1 MLPYAL
7 GLGGFNIHSLLPT
20 PYSPFAIMKEFFTRW
35 AIKNPVVVI
44 AIYIAVVMLSLLTLI
59 LLPVRMMPYVE
70 SPLVSIVTMA
80 PGSSPAEVEA
90 YISKPIEQ
98 RLSVLDG
105 VRFIRS
111 SSQQDSSLVTIQ
123 FAWGGDVDKAVQSVQ
138 SVMTAAEGDLQLD
151 GINSRTYWVLPID
164 PLNRPVLTLALRGE
178 GWDQLQLREFADNTL
193 VDRLTQVEDVQ
204 AVSIFGGY
212 RRQLQIIVNRQ
223 QLAAYGL
230 SILQVRDAIDAN
242 NVSQGAGVLTQGEME
257 ILVRTDERTLNAS
270 TVLDYPVLESN
281 GRVVYVRDIATVK
294 DTYEERRSGYRYNG
308 VSALAINIIQKPDS
322 SSPQVI
328 ERIRETLDKI
338 QAEYPGLEFEE
349 AYDNSY
355 LVNLILNSTFG
366 ELLVSVILA
375 GVVILIF
382 LEDFRATA
390 IIMISIPTSLALST
404 LPFIPIGMSLNSST
418 LIGMMMA
425 IGKLVDDSIIVLD
438 SIDQKLRQGLTPVQA
453 AIRGTGEVFLASAA
467 ASCVMIAA
475 LLPTIL
481 AGGLTGLMFVG
492 IVWPMVFAFVAS
504 LLVSITLIPLI
515 AAFTLKPHSRER
527 QRLSWLQIVLTPVRL
542 SFRLLERLYGWVLDC
557 CMNNREIT
565 LAVAAASVVLAVSL
579 YSLIPQEMMPLGD
592 SGQFMA
598 TLELEAGT
606 SFTATDAAAAK
617 FEQIILQQP
626 EVLKVSSQ
634 VGFELTRNSTYFSGY
649 SMGGVNTASMTVTI
663 TPLNE
668 RERDIWQ
675 IMDTIE
681 AEAKQTIPG
690 IRRLAIKEMGV
701 DVMAT
706 SAAPIQLAVYGD
718 DLEILHQLA
727 TDVLRIAE
735 ANPDIVMTHTS
746 SALSQP
752 EYQLKIDRRRAK
764 ELGLNIREVSQ
775 QAYYALNGGL
785 TRRYYNRPNLRQN
798 SILVRYDEGDRATV
812 EDLAETYIT
821 TGTGQQVPLNT
832 VATLERQQGPTLIE
846 HVNGKRVVY
855 VNGYYRKDEPASMD
869 LSMAVAM
876 QAGEELDF
884 PPGYGVDSMG
894 DMTDMMIEFER
905 LLKGLVV
912 SLVLIYLILVIQFG
926 SFIQPLVMMLSVPL
940 QLVGVFGALLL
951 ANQTLSTVSILG
963 IVILSGI
970 SLSAA
975 ILLLEL
981 ILAKRQE
988 GIPRAIAIRQAGPV
1002 RLKAIVMTT
1011 LTTLIVIVRLAFFPE
1026 TGMDAYSPIAT
1037 VILGGLVI
1045 STVLT
1050 LVVVPVVYSFVD
1062 DFIELFKRLGR
1073 SINKVKSPGR
1083 ML

>member
-1 MLPYAL
+1 VNDDGYDHPI
-7 GLGGFNIHSLLPT
+7 FQKTFHR
-20 PYSPFAIMKEFFTRW
+20 FAMKEFFTRW
-35 AIKNPVVVI
+35 AIKNPVVVL
-44 AIYIAVVMLSLLTLI
+44 AIYIAVLILSVLTLV

-123 FAWGGDVDKAVQSVQ
+123 FAWGGDIDKAVQSVQ
-138 SVMTAAEGDLQLD
+138 SVMKAAEGDLQLD

-212 RRQLQIIVNRQ
+212 RRQLQIIINRQ

-242 NVSQGAGVLTQGEME
+242 NVSQGAGVLTQGDTE
-257 ILVRTDERTLNAS
+257 ILVRTDERTLNAA
-270 TVLDYPVLESN
+270 TVLDYPILESN
-281 GRVVYVRDIATVK
+281 GRVVYVRDVASVK

-308 VSALAINIIQKPDS
+308 VSALAVNIIQKPDS

-328 ERIRETLDKI
+328 ERIRETLETIK
-338 QAEYPGLEFEE
+338 AEYPGLEFEE

-366 ELLVSVILA
+366 ELLVSVMLA
-375 GVVILIF
+375 GLVILIF

-453 AIRGTGEVFLASAA
+453 SIRGTGEVFLASAA

-527 QRLSWLQIVLTPVRL
+527 QRLSWLQILLTPVRL
-542 SFRLLERLYGWVLDC
+542 SFRLLERCYGWVLDC
-557 CMNNREIT
+557 CMSNREIT

-598 TLELEAGT
+598 TLELEAGS
-606 SFTATDAAAAK
+606 SFAASDAAAAE

-634 VGFELTRNSTYFSGY
+634 IGFELTRNSTYFSGY

-668 RERDIWQ
+668 RERDIWE

-681 AEAKQTIPG
+681 AEAKRTIPG

-706 SAAPIQLAVYGD
+706 SAAPIQLAVYGE
-718 DLEILHQLA
+718 DLQMLHQLA
-727 TDVLRIAE
+727 EGVLDIAE

-764 ELGLNIREVSQ
+764 ELGLNIRDVSQ

-798 SILVRYDEGDRATV
+798 SILVRYDESDRATV

-821 TGTGQQVPLNT
+821 TPTGQQVPLST

-876 QAGEELDF
+876 QAGAELDF

-912 SLVLIYLILVIQFG
+912 SLILIYLILVIQFG

-1062 DFIELFKRLGR
+1062 DIIELFKRLGR
-1073 SINKVKSPGR
+1073 TAKRVKLP
-1083 ML
+1083 L